1 MILTP
6 PEIKKIIGCVLLL
19 ILANTAVYFNSLK
32 GAFQFD
38 DLPLIQSHWVEDLD
52 AFDRQVRFSS
62 FENRP
67 VVLWT
72 YALNN
77 TLGKNRVFGFHL
89 FNLTVHIGVTLL
101 IFFLISRTQYLTA
114 SRQRQL
120 GKNSNAIAEGVEP
133 VSTGRGPAAAS
144 GFPLA
149 TALLFA
155 LHPLN
160 TDSVSFISSRSSLL
174 VTFFYLLALYLFTGL
189 FSRKNKIPKFNLRW
203 VLFIAIL
210 ISAYMSIASK
220 LIGATLP
227 VLMGIWYLG
236 FIVSTQK
243 PQFAEKIFQLKWG
256 LFLGVF
262 FAGAYIVANSW
273 LYIAKDQGLELYGR
287 MPYFLVQIKVI
298 VFYYLKLFLF
308 PFNLNVD
315 SGLPFSTPAS
325 DPFIFLAGLVIIG
338 IFFVATRGRNLWVA
352 IGFIWFF
359 ITLAPTSSI
368 IPLNDLAVE
377 HRTYLPMTLG
387 LCMVVGLGV
396 LSGPWRCLMLLVLL
410 PMFALGTATRNNDW
424 ISEISL
430 WKDSAQKNPKSTR
443 THNNLGKAYFEKG
456 DLALAAHHLEKSVA
470 IIPHFIDT
478 QYNIK
483 SAENFLKRREKG
495 TDQKSA
501 NIFIHSKSI
510 RLLAE
515 LVEPHY
521 NLASVYLDQG
531 RLDDAEKEYLKT
543 LALRPGHFSSK
554 IGLSSV
560 YNRQGLYN
568 QATVTLEL
576 AIKENLANADHS
588 FALAR
593 SNLGELYGKTGKIEN
608 AITEWEAALK
618 IDPSLLPA
626 HFNLGTAYMMTG
638 KFELAVNAFKHCL
651 KLNSRYEPALFNL
664 AKVYQKQKKWDE
676 STQQFKNFLEV
687 TGPRPSAYAQIG
699 FNLNR
704 QADWKNAQE
713 FLKNSLSLQPH
724 NFNARISLAETLAN
738 LGQMKKAR
746 ELLQTAL
753 KMDPSPAQNE
763 AINKMMVDLTG
774 PQNATP

>member
-1 MILTP
+1 M
-6 PEIKKIIGCVLLL
+6 LLL
-19 ILANTAVYFNSLK
+19 ILANIAVYFNSLK
-32 GAFQFD
+32 GTFQFD
-38 DLPLIQSHWVEDLD
+38 DLPLIQSQWVADLD
-52 AFDRQVRFSS
+52 AFDRQVRFSA

-89 FNLTVHIGVTLL
+89 FNLAVHIGVTLL
-101 IFFLISRTQYLTA
+101 IFFTISRTQYLTA
-114 SRQRQL
+114 GKDFSWRNEPLLSASR
-120 GKNSNAIAEGVEP
+120 
-133 VSTGRGPAAAS
+133 AS

-160 TDSVSFISSRSSLL
+160 TDSVSYISSRSTLL
-174 VTFFYLLALYLFTGL
+174 ATFFYLLALYLFTCL
-189 FSRKNKIPKFNLRW
+189 FSRKNKIPQFNLRW
-203 VLFIAIL
+203 VLCITIL

-227 VLMGIWYLG
+227 FLMGLWYLG

-243 PQFAEKIFQLKWG
+243 PQFAEKFSQPKWVAG
-256 LFLGVF
+256 LFLLAGAS
-262 FAGAYIVANSW
+262 FAGAYIVTDSW
-273 LYIAKDQGLELYGR
+273 LFIAKDQGLELYGR

-387 LCMVVGLGV
+387 LCMIVGWGART
-396 LSGPWRCLMLLVLL
+396 WRCLMLLVLL

-430 WKDSAQKNPKSTR
+430 WKDSVQKNPKSTR
-443 THNNLGKAYFEKG
+443 SHNNLGKAYFEKG

-483 SAENFLKRREKG
+483 SAEEFLKRREKITG
-495 TDQKSA
+495 QKSV
-501 NIFIHSKSI
+501 NKFSPSESI
-510 RLLAE
+510 GLLAE

>member
-32 GAFQFD
+32 GTFQFD
-38 DLPLIQSHWVEDLD
+38 DLPLIQSQWVADLD
-52 AFDRQVRFSS
+52 AFDRQVRFSA

-89 FNLTVHIGVTLL
+89 FNLAVHIGVTLL
-101 IFFLISRTQYLTA
+101 IFFTISRTQYLTA
-114 SRQRQL
+114 GKDFSWRNEPLLSASR
-120 GKNSNAIAEGVEP
+120 
-133 VSTGRGPAAAS
+133 AS

-160 TDSVSFISSRSSLL
+160 TDSVSYISSRSSLL

-325 DPFIFLAGLVIIG
+325 DPLIFLAGLVIIG
-338 IFFVATRGRNLWVA
+338 IFFTVARGRNIWVA
-352 IGFIWFF
+352 VGFIWFF

-387 LCMVVGLGV
+387 LCMIVGWGART
-396 LSGPWRCLMLLVLL
+396 WRCLMLLVLL

-430 WKDSAQKNPKSTR
+430 WKDSVQKNPKSTR
-443 THNNLGKAYFEKG
+443 SHNNLGKAYFEKG
-456 DLALAAHHLEKSVA
+456 DLALATHHLEKSVA
-470 IIPHFIDT
+470 NISHFIDT

-483 SAENFLKRREKG
+483 SAEEFLKRREKITG
-495 TDQKSA
+495 QKSV
-501 NIFIHSKSI
+501 NKFSPSESI
-510 RLLAE
+510 GLLAE

-626 HFNLGTAYMMTG
+626 YFNLGTAYMVTD
-638 KFELAVNAFKHCL
+638 KFELAVSAFKHCL

-699 FNLNR
+699 FNFNR
-704 QADWKNAQE
+704 QADWENAQD
-713 FLKNSLSLQPH
+713 FLEKSLSLQPN

-753 KMDPSPAQNE
+753 KMDLSPAQNE
-763 AINKMMVDLTG
+763 AINKMMVNLNG

>member
-160 TDSVSFISSRSSLL
+160 TDSVSYISSRSSLL

-325 DPFIFLAGLVIIG
+325 DPLIFLAGLVIIG
-338 IFFVATRGRNLWVA
+338 IFFTVARGRNIWVA
-352 IGFIWFF
+352 VGFIWFF

-387 LCMVVGLGV
+387 LCMIVGWGART
-396 LSGPWRCLMLLVLL
+396 WRCLMLLVLL

-430 WKDSAQKNPKSTR
+430 WKDSVQKNPKSTR
-443 THNNLGKAYFEKG
+443 SHNNLGKAYFEKG
-456 DLALAAHHLEKSVA
+456 DLALATHHLEKSVA
-470 IIPHFIDT
+470 NISHFIDT

-483 SAENFLKRREKG
+483 SAEEFLKRREKITG
-495 TDQKSA
+495 QKSV
-501 NIFIHSKSI
+501 NKFSPSESI
-510 RLLAE
+510 GLLAE

-543 LALRPGHFSSK
+543 LALRPGHFSSR

-560 YNRQGLYN
+560 YNRKGLYD
-568 QATVTLEL
+568 QAIASLKL
-576 AIKENLANADHS
+576 AINLSNSDPG

-593 SNLGELYGKTGKIEN
+593 LNLGELYGKTGKIEN
-608 AITEWEAALK
+608 AVTEWEAALK

-626 HFNLGTAYMMTG
+626 YFNLGTAYMVTD
-638 KFELAVNAFKHCL
+638 KFELAVSTFKHCL

-664 AKVYQKQKKWDE
+664 AKVYQKQEKWDT
-676 STQQFKNFLEV
+676 STRQFKSFLEV

-699 FNLNR
+699 FNFNR
-704 QADWKNAQE
+704 QADWENAQD
-713 FLKNSLSLQPH
+713 FLEKSLSLQPN
-724 NFNARISLAETLAN
+724 NFNAQISLAETLAN

-753 KMDPSPAQNE
+753 KMDLSPAQNE
-763 AINKMMVDLTG
+763 AINKMMVNLTG

>member
-1 MILTP
+1 M
-6 PEIKKIIGCVLLL
+6 LLL
-19 ILANTAVYFNSLK
+19 ILANIAVYFNSLK
-32 GAFQFD
+32 GTFQFD
-38 DLPLIQSHWVEDLD
+38 DLPLIQSQWVADLD
-52 AFDRQVRFSS
+52 AFDRQVRFSA

-89 FNLTVHIGVTLL
+89 FNLAVHIGVTLL
-101 IFFLISRTQYLTA
+101 IFFTISRTQYLTA
-114 SRQRQL
+114 GKDFSWRNEPLLSASR
-120 GKNSNAIAEGVEP
+120 
-133 VSTGRGPAAAS
+133 AS

-160 TDSVSFISSRSSLL
+160 TDSVSYISSRSTLL
-174 VTFFYLLALYLFTGL
+174 ATFFYLLALYLFTCL
-189 FSRKNKIPKFNLRW
+189 FSRKNKIPQFNLRW
-203 VLFIAIL
+203 VLCITIL

-227 VLMGIWYLG
+227 FLMGLWYLG

-243 PQFAEKIFQLKWG
+243 PQFAEKFSQPKWVAG
-256 LFLGVF
+256 LFLLAGAS
-262 FAGAYIVANSW
+262 FAGAYIVTDSW
-273 LYIAKDQGLELYGR
+273 LFIAKDQGLELYGR

-387 LCMVVGLGV
+387 LCMIVGWGART
-396 LSGPWRCLMLLVLL
+396 WRCLMLLVLL

-483 SAENFLKRREKG
+483 SAENFLKRREKV

-543 LALRPGHFSSK
+543 LALRPGHFSSR

-664 AKVYQKQKKWDE
+664 AKVYQKQEKWDT
-676 STQQFKNFLEV
+676 STRQFKSFLEV

>member
-1 MILTP
+1 MISTP

-19 ILANTAVYFNSLK
+19 ILANIAVYFNSLN

-38 DLPLIQSHWVEDLD
+38 DLPLIQSQWVEDLD
-52 AFDRQVRFSS
+52 AFDRQVRFSA

-101 IFFLISRTQYLTA
+101 IFLIISRTQYLIA
-114 SRQRQL
+114 SR
-120 GKNSNAIAEGVEP
+120 
-133 VSTGRGPAAAS
+133 AS

-160 TDSVSFISSRSSLL
+160 TDSVSYISSRSSLL

-189 FSRKNKIPKFNLRW
+189 FSRKSKIPEFNFRW
-203 VLFIAIL
+203 VLFIPIL

-227 VLMGIWYLG
+227 VLMGLWYLG

-243 PQFAEKIFQLKWG
+243 PQFAEKFFQPKWIAT
-256 LFLGVF
+256 LFLLAGAL
-262 FAGAYIVANSW
+262 FAGAYIVADSW
-273 LYIAKDQGLELYGR
+273 LYIARDQGLELYGR
-287 MPYFLVQIKVI
+287 MPYFLMQIKVI

-325 DPFIFLAGLVIIG
+325 DPLIFLAGLVIIG
-338 IFFVATRGRNLWVA
+338 ILFAVVKGRSLWVA

-368 IPLNDLAVE
+368 VPLNDLAVE

-387 LCMVVGLGV
+387 LCMVVGWIA
-396 LSGPWRCLMLLVLL
+396 STWRCSILLVLL
-410 PMFALGTATRNNDW
+410 PLFALGTATRNSDW
-424 ISEISL
+424 VSEISL
-430 WKDSAQKNPKSTR
+430 WKDSAQKNPNSTR
-443 THNNLGKAYFEKG
+443 PHNNLGKAYFEKG
-456 DLALAAHHLEKSVA
+456 DLVLAAHHLEKSVA
-470 IIPHFIDT
+470 NIPHFIDT

-483 SAENFLKRREKG
+483 SAEIFLKRREKIYG
-495 TDQKSA
+495 EKSA
-501 NIFIHSKSI
+501 KKFSPSESI
-510 RLLAE
+510 GLLTE

-543 LALRPGHFSSK
+543 LTLRPGHLSSR

-560 YNRQGLYN
+560 YNRKGLYD
-568 QATVTLEL
+568 QAIASLEL
-576 AIKENLANADHS
+576 AVNSPTSDPS

-593 SNLGELYGKTGKIEN
+593 LNLGELYGKTGKIEN
-608 AITEWEAALK
+608 AIKEWEAALK

-638 KFELAVNAFKHCL
+638 KLELAVRAFKHCL
-651 KLNSRYEPALFNL
+651 QLNNHYEPALFNL
-664 AKVYQKQKKWDE
+664 AKVYQKQEKWDE

-687 TGPRPSAYAQIG
+687 TGPKSSAYAQIG
-699 FNLNR
+699 FNFNQ
-704 QADWKNAQE
+704 QADWKTAQE
-713 FLKNSLSLQPH
+713 FLKKSLSLQPN
-724 NFNARISLAETLAN
+724 NFNAHISLAETLSN

-746 ELLQTAL
+746 ELLQATL
-753 KMDPSPAQNE
+753 KMDLNPVQKE
-763 AINKMMVDLTG
+763 AINKMMTNLTH
-774 PQNATP
+774 PQNTTP

>member
-1 MILTP
+1 M
-6 PEIKKIIGCVLLL
+6 LLL

-89 FNLTVHIGVTLL
+89 FNLAVHIGVTLL
-101 IFFLISRTQYLTA
+101 IFFTISRTQYLTA
-114 SRQRQL
+114 GKDFSWRNEPLLSASR
-120 GKNSNAIAEGVEP
+120 
-133 VSTGRGPAAAS
+133 AS

-160 TDSVSFISSRSSLL
+160 TDSVSYISSRSTLL
-174 VTFFYLLALYLFTGL
+174 ATFFYLLALYLFTCL
-189 FSRKNKIPKFNLRW
+189 FSRKNKIPQFNLRW
-203 VLFIAIL
+203 VLCITIL

-227 VLMGIWYLG
+227 FLMGLWYLG

-387 LCMVVGLGV
+387 LCMIVGWGART
-396 LSGPWRCLMLLVLL
+396 WRCLMLLVLL

-430 WKDSAQKNPKSTR
+430 WKDSVQKNPKSTR
-443 THNNLGKAYFEKG
+443 SHNNLGKAYFEKG

-483 SAENFLKRREKG
+483 SAENFLKRREKV

-531 RLDDAEKEYLKT
+531 RLDDAEKEYLKA
-543 LALRPGHFSSK
+543 LALRPGHFSSR

-560 YNRQGLYN
+560 YNRKGLYD
-568 QATVTLEL
+568 QAIASLKL
-576 AIKENLANADHS
+576 AINLSNSDPG

-593 SNLGELYGKTGKIEN
+593 LNLGELYGKTGKIEN
-608 AITEWEAALK
+608 AVTEWEAALK

-626 HFNLGTAYMMTG
+626 YFNLGTAYMVTD
-638 KFELAVNAFKHCL
+638 KFELAVRAFKHCL

-664 AKVYQKQKKWDE
+664 AKVYQKQEKWDT
-676 STQQFKNFLEV
+676 STRQFKSFLEV

-699 FNLNR
+699 FNFNR
-704 QADWKNAQE
+704 QADWENAQD
-713 FLKNSLSLQPH
+713 FLEKSLSLQPN

-738 LGQMKKAR
+738 LGQMKKAW

-753 KMDPSPAQNE
+753 KMDLSPAQNE
-763 AINKMMVDLTG
+763 AINKMMVNLTG

>member
-1 MILTP
+1 
-6 PEIKKIIGCVLLL
+6 
-19 ILANTAVYFNSLK
+19 
-32 GAFQFD
+32 
-38 DLPLIQSHWVEDLD
+38 
-52 AFDRQVRFSS
+52 
-62 FENRP
+62 
-67 VVLWT
+67 
-72 YALNN
+72 
-77 TLGKNRVFGFHL
+77 
-89 FNLTVHIGVTLL
+89 
-101 IFFLISRTQYLTA
+101 
-114 SRQRQL
+114 
-120 GKNSNAIAEGVEP
+120 
-133 VSTGRGPAAAS
+133 
-144 GFPLA
+144 
-149 TALLFA
+149 
-155 LHPLN
+155 
-160 TDSVSFISSRSSLL
+160 
-174 VTFFYLLALYLFTGL
+174 
-189 FSRKNKIPKFNLRW
+189 
-203 VLFIAIL
+203 
-210 ISAYMSIASK
+210 MSIASK

-243 PQFAEKIFQLKWG
+243 PQFAEKFSQPKWVAG
-256 LFLGVF
+256 LFLLAGAS
-262 FAGAYIVANSW
+262 FAGAYIVTDSW
-273 LYIAKDQGLELYGR
+273 LFIAKDQGLELYGR

-325 DPFIFLAGLVIIG
+325 DPLIFLAGLVIIG
-338 IFFVATRGRNLWVA
+338 IFFTVARGRNIWVA
-352 IGFIWFF
+352 VGFIWFF

-387 LCMVVGLGV
+387 LCMIVGWGART
-396 LSGPWRCLMLLVLL
+396 WRCLMLLVLL

-430 WKDSAQKNPKSTR
+430 WKDSVQKNPKSTR
-443 THNNLGKAYFEKG
+443 SHNNLGKAYFEKG
-456 DLALAAHHLEKSVA
+456 DLALATHHLEKSVA
-470 IIPHFIDT
+470 NISHFIDT

-483 SAENFLKRREKG
+483 SAEEFLKRREKITG
-495 TDQKSA
+495 QKSV
-501 NIFIHSKSI
+501 NKFSPSESI
-510 RLLAE
+510 GLLAE

-543 LALRPGHFSSK
+543 LALRPGHFSSR

-618 IDPSLLPA
+618 IAPSLFPA
-626 HFNLGTAYMMTG
+626 HFTLGTAYMMTG

-687 TGPRPSAYAQIG
+687 IGPRPSAYAQIG

-713 FLKNSLSLQPH
+713 FLKNSLSLQPY